1 VRESGGAELTSL
13 MDTFNRRRITMMR
26 ICNDCGA
33 QQVVLG
39 RWQGGDGVCDHCFYN
54 NVPSSKL
61 EAEIKLLLSTYPAEE
76 VFREAKTLCK
86 MEV

>member
-1 VRESGGAELTSL
+1 
-13 MDTFNRRRITMMR
+13 MMR
-26 ICNDCGA
+26 ICDSCGA

-39 RWQGGDGVCDHCFYN
+39 GRWQGGDEHGCEHFFYN

-61 EAEIKLLLSTYPAEE
+61 EGEIKMLLASYPAEE
-76 VFREAKTLCK
+76 VFRAAKTLCK

>member
-1 VRESGGAELTSL
+1 
-13 MDTFNRRRITMMR
+13 MR
-26 ICNDCGA
+26 ICDSCGA

-39 RWQGGDGVCDHCFYN
+39 RWQGGDGGCDHFFYN

-76 VFREAKTLCK
+76 VFRTAKTLCK